1 MSTGLIIGI
10 VFLIL
15 AFIGSGL
22 FYFNESKPNTD
33 PHGILGQIGGMFLK
47 KSCSSKK
54 HKKHK
59 K

>member
-15 AFIGSGL
+15 VFIGSGL
-22 FYFNESKPNTD
+22 FYFNEFKQNDSINK
-33 PHGILGQIGGMFLK
+33 LLSQIGGMILK

-54 HKKHK
+54 HKK
-59 K
+59 

>member
-15 AFIGSGL
+15 VFIGSGL
-22 FYFNESKPNTD
+22 FYFNESKQND
-33 PHGILGQIGGMFLK
+33 SINKLLSQIGGMILK

-54 HKKHK
+54 HKK
-59 K
+59 